1 MEKITL
7 GKCLRVLMQNLK
19 MNNCDFQHSNAFMS
33 PNQEIIGSVFVPD
46 WKGSVVCP
54 IPRRVALLTNNPMR
68 SLRCHV
74 SHQAEVFDSK
84 AGAELLDIILKK
96 AIFESMGHFVDGL
109 KCSGGFHSLMPKAYI
124 KEVTYMAHKHN
135 VYVSTSD
142 WAEHFLHKGL
152 HKLYLLNMEGCLVT
166 TACLDSLAGLTNLE
180 SFNLDSCRI
189 DDEGLVNLTGHCSL
203 SSLYLIFLCRCCTF
217 NNSSVFSQWSV
228 EAYAFESHM
237 YCA

>member
-1 MEKITL
+1 
-7 GKCLRVLMQNLK
+7 MQNLK

-142 WAEHFLHKGL
+142 WAEHFLHKGPSAFKEYIECIKALFIHQEEKKTSVAILRL

-189 DDEGLVNLTGHCSL
+189 DDEGLVNLTAAL
-203 SSLYLIFLCRCCTF
+203 ELTF
-217 NNSSVFSQWSV
+217 ITNN
-228 EAYAFESHM
+228 ATYG
-237 YCA
+237 C